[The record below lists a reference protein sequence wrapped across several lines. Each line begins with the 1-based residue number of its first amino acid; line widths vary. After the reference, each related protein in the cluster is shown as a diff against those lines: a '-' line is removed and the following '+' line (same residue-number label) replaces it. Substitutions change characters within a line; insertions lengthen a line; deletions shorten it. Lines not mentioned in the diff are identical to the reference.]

1 MDVNSDPLETS
12 EVLCSEPWECRVVLS
27 ELGAV
32 LLVDMGSSLL
42 EHVEV
47 LAVESSDPSEPFEV
61 LSNFGLVLEVDLSS
75 ASLNSN
81 VESSSPL

>member
-1 MDVNSDPLETS
+1 METS
-12 EVLCSEPWECRVVLS
+12 EVLS

-47 LAVESSDPSEPFEV
+47 LAVESSDSLEPFEV
-61 LSNFGLVLEVDLSS
+61 LSNFGLVLDLEVEEHLV
-75 ASLNSN
+75 LQP
-81 VESSSPL
+81 SPGT